1 MAKYLVFNKP
11 AEKVTVPGLKFLTE
25 PDLDFKIEFE
35 LPSEIEKTAS
45 KDPLLQQ
52 EFQVEAK
59 KIYKYAK
66 VEVAKK
72 LVAFDKYFEGMI
84 NNGAKLKA
92 VQKQVDTVNAT
103 IRNDIAMYKQMAEMA
118 VEKAW
123 SDLKAKRKEWTKFK
137 IKIFVNIGLTIAG
150 LAVSIAAMATSPF
163 SGGAGAAFGIIG
175 FFKSGVKLA
184 TEIGK
189 LAISIDDCRKLLE
202 KELAIVEKA
211 ASNKALNAANE
222 ISAAVFNEFLG
233 ISQPSVK
240 TCIRE
245 ADTLKAK
252 FAQMVVN
259 VHDLAKDLN
268 KVLVNQ
274 EKMKKE
280 FMAEVKKRV
289 EAHPVTNKTKW
300 INLIS
305 DQYDKYIDN
314 LSTKVMDLIGDVQSM
329 YANMKSWVPK
339 VKELVDRVGQLE
351 IKDPKYLKVFR
362 EVLKFAALA
371 TSIFDGNEIAAKA
384 KDIGMGIGAASVGYA
399 FDKITSKA
407 IDGTIF
413 DAA

>member
-1 MAKYLVFNKP
+1 MAKYIVIDKP
-11 AEKVTVPGLKFLTE
+11 KEKVTVPGLTFLTA
-25 PDLDFKIEFE
+25 PDLDFKVEFE
-35 LPSEIEKTAS
+35 LPSEIEKTAA

-72 LVAFDKYFEGMI
+72 LAAFDKYFEGMI
-84 NNGAKLKA
+84 NNGAKLKD

-103 IRNDIAMYKQMAEMA
+103 IRNDIAMFKQMAEMA

-137 IKIFVNIGLTIAG
+137 VKIFVNIGLTVAG

-189 LAISIDDCRKLLE
+189 LAISIDDCRKLLT
-202 KELAIVEKA
+202 KELEIVEKA

-252 FAQMVVN
+252 YAQMVVN
-259 VHDLAKDLN
+259 VHDLAKELN
-268 KVLVNQ
+268 NVLVNQ

-289 EAHPVTNKTKW
+289 NAHPVTNKTKW
-300 INLIS
+300 INTIS
-305 DQYDKYIDN
+305 DQYDKYVDG
-314 LSTKVMDLIGDVQSM
+314 LGAKVMDLIADVQTM
-329 YANMKSWVPK
+329 YDSVKAWAPK
-339 VKELVDRVGQLE
+339 VKELVGRVGQLE

-362 EVLKFAALA
+362 EVLKLASLA
-371 TSIFDGNEIAAKA
+371 TSIFDGNAIATKA
-384 KDIGMGIGAASVGYA
+384 KDIGMGIGAASGGYV

>member
-1 MAKYLVFNKP
+1 MAKYLVLNMAK
-11 AEKVTVPGLKFLTE
+11 EKVTVPGLKFLTA

-35 LPSEIEKTAS
+35 LPSEIEKSAA
-45 KDPLLQQ
+45 KDPLLQA
-52 EFQVEAK
+52 EFQDEAM
-59 KIYKYAK
+59 KIYKFAK
-66 VEVAKK
+66 TEVAKK
-72 LVAFDKYFEGMI
+72 LAAFDKYFEGMI
-84 NNGAKLKA
+84 NKGAKLKD
-92 VQKQVDTVNAT
+92 VLKQVDTVNAT
-103 IRNDIAMYKQMAEMA
+103 IRNDIAMFKHAAELA

-123 SDLKAKRKEWTKFK
+123 ADLKAKRKEWTKFK
-137 IKIFVNIGLTIAG
+137 VKIFVNIGLTIVG

-189 LAISIDDCRKLLE
+189 LAISIDDCRKLLL
-202 KELAIVEKA
+202 KELAVVEKA

-245 ADTLKAK
+245 SDTLKAK
-252 FAQMVVN
+252 FAQMVVK

-268 KVLVNQ
+268 NVLVNQ

-280 FMAEVKKRV
+280 FMDEVKKRV
-289 EAHPVTNKTKW
+289 NAHPTTDKTKW
-300 INLIS
+300 INMIS
-305 DQYDKYIDN
+305 DQYDKYVDS
-314 LSTKVMDLIGDVQSM
+314 LGAKVMDLIGDVQSM
-329 YANMKSWVPK
+329 YDNVKSWAPK

-351 IKDPKYLKVFR
+351 INDAKYLKVFR

-371 TSIFDGNEIAAKA
+371 TSIFDGSAIATKA
-384 KDIGMGIGAASVGYA
+384 KDIGTGIGAASGGYV

-407 IDGTIF
+407 LDGTIF